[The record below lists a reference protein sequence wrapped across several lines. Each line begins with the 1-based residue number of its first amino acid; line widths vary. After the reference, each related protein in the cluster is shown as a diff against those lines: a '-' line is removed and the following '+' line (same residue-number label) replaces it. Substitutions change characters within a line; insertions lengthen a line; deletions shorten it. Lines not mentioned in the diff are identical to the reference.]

1 MANHNVDIDAET
13 QTTSQSHAHESSP
26 LLPSDRRYITR
37 LHQSP
42 RDFIACHIIKI
53 HGEESRVWTI
63 RRTLQRFLASKWG
76 HYFVIVLVGLDISCI
91 FADFLISLHICENA
105 GKEKFD
111 YKGWQKANEVLGYVS
126 LAFSCLF
133 MAELVASVFAFGFD
147 YFRSKFHIF
156 DALVIIVA
164 FVIDVL
170 LRGGPLEEAG
180 SLVVVLRLWRVFKI
194 IEEFSSGAADE
205 VDELQERVE
214 ALEREKEQVEK
225 ENHQLRYR
233 VGLNGRTTAS
243 NNNGDEDGN
252 ADGDH
257 GADGGIVA
265 GRMPVGSS

>member
-1 MANHNVDIDAET
+1 MANHNIDVDAET

-26 LLPSDRRYITR
+26 LLPSDRRYLTR

-53 HGEESRVWTI
+53 HGEESRVWQI
-63 RRTLQRFLASKWG
+63 RRSLQRFLASKWG
-76 HYFVIVLVGLDISCI
+76 HYFVILLVGLDISCI

-105 GKEKFD
+105 GDEKFD
-111 YKGWQKANEVLGYVS
+111 YKDWQKANEALGYLLS
-126 LAFSCLF
+126 LQ
-133 MAELVASVFAFGFD
+133 
-147 YFRSKFHIF
+147 FHIF

-205 VDELQERVE
+205 VDELQERIE
-214 ALEREKEQVEK
+214 ALEREKDEILKQ
-225 ENHQLRYR
+225 NQQLRYR
-233 VGLNGRTTAS
+233 VGLNRRTS
-243 NNNGDEDGN
+243 NNDGDEDGN
-252 ADGDH
+252 A
-257 GADGGIVA
+257 ADGGAVA
-265 GRMPVGSS
+265 GRMPVGPS

>member
-1 MANHNVDIDAET
+1 MANHNMDIDAET
-13 QTTSQSHAHESSP
+13 QRTSQSHAHESSP
-26 LLPSDRRYITR
+26 LLPSDRRYLTR

-53 HGEESRVWTI
+53 HGEESRVWQI

-76 HYFVIVLVGLDISCI
+76 HYFVILLVGLDISCI

-105 GKEKFD
+105 GDEKFD
-111 YKGWQKANEVLGYVS
+111 YKGWQKANEALGYVS

-133 MAELVASVFAFGFD
+133 MAELVGSVFAFGFD

-205 VDELQERVE
+205 VNELQERIE
-214 ALEREKEQVEK
+214 ALEREKDEILKQ
-225 ENHQLRYR
+225 NQQLRYR
-233 VGLNGRTTAS
+233 VGLNRRTS
-243 NNNGDEDGN
+243 NNDGDEDGN
-252 ADGDH
+252 ADGGH
-257 GADGGIVA
+257 GADGGVVA
-265 GRMPVGSS
+265 GRMPVGPS